1 MTREE
6 WAAWAKSLKPGDSV
20 IVNKWGS
27 VYLDTVKRIT
37 PAGWVVTENNGTYS
51 QSTCYEFYRQRG
63 GYHII
68 KPVTEELEKKALE
81 EMAEA
86 ERRRKIQ
93 NTIRDARSVVYN
105 WFCSRDAIDYN
116 LALKILALA
125 GMEVTDHEV

>member
-51 QSTCYEFYRQRG
+51 QSTYSEFYKQRG
-63 GYHII
+63 GYHSIE
-68 KPVTEELEKKALE
+68 PATEELEKKALE
-81 EMAEA
+81 EMAKAE

-93 NTIRDARSVVYN
+93 NTIRDA
-105 WFCSRDAIDYN
+105 IDYD

-125 GMEVTDHEV
+125 GVEVTGHEV